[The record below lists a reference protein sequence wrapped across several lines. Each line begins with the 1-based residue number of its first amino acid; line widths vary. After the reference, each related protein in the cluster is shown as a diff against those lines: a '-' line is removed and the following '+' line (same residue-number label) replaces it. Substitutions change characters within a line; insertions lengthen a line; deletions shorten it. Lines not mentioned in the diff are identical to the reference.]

1 MGRPR
6 KLSAEQE
13 QEVWNLHVEGLTPAK
28 IAKQLNLSYMLV
40 YTSLKREKNATRTTT
55 ETTKSPV

>member
-28 IAKQLNLSYMLV
+28 IAKQLNLPYMLV

-55 ETTKSPV
+55 ETTESTV

>member
-55 ETTKSPV
+55 ETTENTV